1 MECRQTKNNRSL
13 WQALKT
19 LIIAHTNVLGSCELC
34 GQTLEPVTKA
44 PSEQRLLCQYC
55 LADLPLFK
63 QQVIQGDLLN
73 WPAIHQ
79 ALPSI
84 HFDRLICAAPY
95 ITPLN
100 KWLIQFKYQ
109 GRFEFSHLFAYLIAK
124 QWQCA
129 NHFNH
134 NENKDN
140 EQSTV
145 IAVPLHFSKWQ
156 TRGYNQAHLIAKC
169 FAEHIQAHYLQNALI
184 RNKANNSQVGKTGAL
199 RRKSLANSFII
210 NKAVLPLPKKIT
222 LIDDVVTTGSTA
234 SAIAKLLKCYGV
246 ETVTV
251 ATVCLSLPSA

>member
-1 MECRQTKNNRSL
+1 ME
-13 WQALKT
+13 WQVIKAF
-19 LIIAHTNVLGSCELC
+19 IISHIKLLGSCELC
-34 GQTLEPVTKA
+34 GQALEQVTKTA
-44 PSEQRLLCQYC
+44 SEQRLLCQYC

-63 QQVIQGDLLN
+63 QQVVQGDLLN

-79 ALPSI
+79 ALPNI

-95 ITPLN
+95 IMPLN

-109 GRFEFSHLFAYLIAK
+109 GRFEFSHLFAYLLAK
-124 QWQCA
+124 QWQHA
-129 NHFNH
+129 NNVKH
-134 NENKDN
+134 NENKCN
-140 EQSTV
+140 GQSTV
-145 IAVPLHFSKWQ
+145 VAVPLHFSKWQ
-156 TRGYNQAHLIAKC
+156 TRGYNQAHLIAKH

-234 SAIAKLLKCYGV
+234 SVIAKLLKQHGV

-251 ATVCLSLPSA
+251 VTVCLSLPRAC